1 MRKELKN
8 IFAISF
14 INLKKNYSNQLR
26 NIPKIHYKKDISTL
40 QIKY

>member
-8 IFAISF
+8 IFTISF
-14 INLKKNYSNQLR
+14 INLKKNHFTQLT
-26 NIPKIHYKKDISTL
+26 NIRKIHYKKDISTL